1 MPKDPTRATQGQPPQ
16 ALAIES
22 LGFTY
27 PGQPQPV
34 LDIPGFACAPAEQ
47 ILLAG
52 KSGAGK
58 STLLNLILGLL
69 EPTTGTIRVA
79 GRDIHKLSGADRD
92 HFRSAHI
99 GVVFQSFHLL
109 HGFSALENVLMPL
122 AFSSVPHKEHDDRA
136 RALLAELDIP
146 SPSAFPE
153 NMSLGQQQ
161 RVAVARALACE
172 PELILADEPTAS
184 LDPENAGIAMD
195 LIQRVCRDHNAAML
209 CVSHDPNLVSRFDRN
224 LDLAELNQASMQSTT
239 A

>member
-1 MPKDPTRATQGQPPQ
+1 MPPPTEQ
-16 ALAIES
+16 AAEPSSALSITG

-27 PGQPQPV
+27 PGQRTPT
-34 LDIPGFACAPAEQ
+34 LDIPECTIAPAEQ
-47 ILLAG
+47 VLLAG
-52 KSGAGK
+52 TSGAGK
-58 STLLNLILGLL
+58 STLLNLIMGLL
-69 EPTTGTIRVA
+69 EPSAGTVRVA
-79 GRDIHKLSGADRD
+79 GRNIHNLTGADRD
-92 HFRSAHI
+92 HFRGKHI

-122 AFSSVPHKEHDDRA
+122 AFSDVPPKEHDDRA

-146 SPSAFPE
+146 RPDAFPE

-184 LDPENAGIAMD
+184 LDPENAAIALD
-195 LIQRVCRDHNAAML
+195 LIQKVCRDHNAAML
-209 CVSHDPNLVSRFDRN
+209 AVSHDPTLVARFDRS
-224 LDLAELNQASMQSTT
+224 LDLAELNQAPPQPIT